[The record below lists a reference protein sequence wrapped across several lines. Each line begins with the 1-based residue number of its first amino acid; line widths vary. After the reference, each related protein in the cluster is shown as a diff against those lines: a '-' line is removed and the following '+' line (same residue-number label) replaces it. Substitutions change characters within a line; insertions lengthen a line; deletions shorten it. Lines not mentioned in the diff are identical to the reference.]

1 MIKVTV
7 TDPTVRNMNG
17 VGKTSQ
23 KAYDLNFQWVWL
35 HLFGKNGQPEPYP
48 TKVEIILEKDPKDG
62 AALFFQPGEY
72 VLHPSSIYVNADGKL
87 SVAPRLVRA
96 AAPAKQAA

>member
-17 VGKTSQ
+17 TAKGSGKQ
-23 KAYDLNFQWVWL
+23 YDLNFQTVWL
-35 HLFGKNGQPEPYP
+35 HLFSRDGQPEPYP
-48 TKVEIILEKDPKDG
+48 TKVEIILDKDKKDG
-62 AALFFQPGEY
+62 AALFFAPGEY

-87 SVAPRLVRA
+87 AVAPRLVRA
-96 AAPAKQAA
+96 VAPAKQAA

>member
-7 TDPTVRNMNG
+7 TDPTVRNMSG
-17 VGKTSQ
+17 TSKAG
-23 KAYDLNFQWVWL
+23 KAYNLAFQTVWF
-35 HLFGKNGQPEPYP
+35 HLFTKAGQPEPYP
-48 TKVEIILEKDPKDG
+48 TKVEVILDRDEKDG
-62 AALFFQPGEY
+62 AALFFAAGEY

-96 AAPAKQAA
+96 TAPAKQAA